1 MSGSSGVQG
10 VRIPLLVVRV
20 VARVSCSVRFRARSL
35 LLRAA
40 KPVRESA
47 RYDLTCVR

>member
-1 MSGSSGVQG
+1 MSGSSGFQG
-10 VRIPLLVVRV
+10 VRIPLLIVKA

-35 LLRAA
+35 LLRAT

-47 RYDLTCVR
+47 RYYLTCVR